1 MVRVS
6 SDVYARHVY
15 ANYPYRVSDFV
26 MLFFFEGKGAETYD
40 LCRRNIIFLLIT
52 VSGRI
57 DAGSLLA
64 VMGAR

>member
-1 MVRVS
+1 
-6 SDVYARHVY
+6 
-15 ANYPYRVSDFV
+15 
-26 MLFFFEGKGAETYD
+26 MLFFFFFEGGGGGEKRCMTCAGDT
-40 LCRRNIIFLLIT
+40 IIFLLIT